1 MVGSVPIGSLSGTG
15 TVITELEGGVRGV
28 RLRLRLRPFAGLRAG
43 TGGGDC
49 HGAFSPSCSTLLTAQ
64 KWLRSCSGQWR
75 G

>member
-43 TGGGDC
+43 TGAGTVTVL
-49 HGAFSPSCSTLLTAQ
+49 F
-64 KWLRSCSGQWR
+64 LRVVQRC
-75 G
+75 